1 MINIAD
7 LKDNI
12 ELYKKKLELKG
23 YTGNLDKLNNIIN
36 SKNLL
41 QTELDEL
48 KNNKNSVSKEIGI
61 LASKDQD
68 IGSLKKQSE
77 QISSE
82 IESKQ
87 KDFDKLK
94 IALESELLEIP
105 NLPDDD
111 VPIGSDES
119 SNKEIDKK
127 IYNQISGGPDHVEI
141 GEAIGLLDIESA
153 NKLSGARFVVLKGK
167 LAELQRALIQLMLDE
182 AKLNGYEEYYVPFIV
197 NSDSLVGTG
206 QLPKFAEDQFKVDE
220 NKYLIPTAEVPLT
233 NIFRG
238 EGINAEDMP
247 IKMTSHTPC
256 FRAEAGSYG
265 RDTRGMIRQ
274 HQFEKV
280 ELVKFVHPDT
290 SEDHLAELVSN
301 AANILD
307 KLELSYRKVIL
318 CTGDLGFSAAKTIDL
333 EVWLPS
339 QDCFREISSCS
350 NFRDFQSRRMNT
362 KVRDG
367 KKKYHPHT
375 LNGSALAV
383 GRTLLAILENNFEKG
398 VGVHMP
404 KALKPYLKFDL
415 IEIVK

>member
-1 MINIAD
+1 MINISN
-7 LKDNI
+7 LKDNF
-12 ELYKKKLELKG
+12 ELCKKKLELKG
-23 YTGNLDKLNNIIN
+23 YTGDLNNLNIQIN
-36 SKNLL
+36 SKNSL

-48 KNNKNSVSKEIGI
+48 KNKKNSVSKEIGI
-61 LASKDQD
+61 KASNGEKIDV
-68 IGSLKKQSE
+68 LKKDSDGL
-77 QISSE
+77 SSE
-82 IESKQ
+82 IEKKQ
-87 KDFDKLK
+87 IVFNDLK
-94 IALESELLEIP
+94 TDLEAQLLEIP

-111 VPIGSDES
+111 VPIGSDETC
-119 SNKEIDKK
+119 NKEIDIK
-127 IYNQISGGPDHVEI
+127 IYNQTSGGPDHIEI
-141 GEAIGLLDIESA
+141 GEAIGLLDTDSA
-153 NKLSGARFVVLKGK
+153 NKLSGSRFVVLKGK
-167 LAELQRALIQLMLDE
+167 LAELQRALILLMLDE
-182 AKLNGYEEYYVPFIV
+182 AKENGYEEYYVPFIV

-206 QLPKFAEDQFKVDE
+206 QLPKFADDQFSVGE
-220 NKYLIPTAEVPLT
+220 NKFLIPTAEVPLT
-233 NIFRG
+233 NIYRG
-238 EGINAEDMP
+238 ETINSDHLP
-247 IKMTSHTPC
+247 VKMTSHTPC

-280 ELVKFVHPDT
+280 ELVKFVHPET
-290 SEDHLAELVSN
+290 SEEHLEELVNN
-301 AANILD
+301 AASILD
-307 KLELSYRKVIL
+307 RLELSYRKVIL

-362 KVRDG
+362 KIKDG
-367 KKKYHPHT
+367 KQKYYPHT

-404 KALKPYLKFDL
+404 KALKPYLNFDL

>member
-1 MINIAD
+1 MINISN
-7 LKDNI
+7 LKDNF
-12 ELYKKKLELKG
+12 ELYKQKLELKG
-23 YTGNLDKLNNIIN
+23 YTGDLINLNAQIN
-36 SKNLL
+36 SKNSL
-41 QTELDEL
+41 QTELDDL
-48 KNNKNSVSKEIGI
+48 KNKKNSVSKKIGI
-61 LASKDQD
+61 KASNGEQIDQ
-68 IGSLKKQSE
+68 LKKDSDE
-77 QISSE
+77 ISSE
-82 IESKQ
+82 IEKKQ
-87 KDFDKLK
+87 TVFNNLK
-94 IALESELLEIP
+94 TVLEAQLLEIP

-119 SNKEIDKK
+119 CNKEIDIK
-127 IYNQISGGPDHVEI
+127 IYNQKSGGPDHVEI
-141 GEAIGLLDIESA
+141 GEAIGLLDTDSA
-153 NKLSGARFVVLKGK
+153 NKLSGSRFVVLKGK
-167 LAELQRALIQLMLDE
+167 LAELQRALILLMLHE
-182 AKLNGYEEYYVPFIV
+182 AKENGYEEYYVPFIV

-206 QLPKFAEDQFKVDE
+206 QLPKFADDQFSVGE
-220 NKYLIPTAEVPLT
+220 NKFLIPTAEVPLT

-238 EGINAEDMP
+238 ETINSINLP
-247 IKMTSHTPC
+247 VKMTSHTPC

-280 ELVKFVHPDT
+280 ELVKFVHPET
-290 SEDHLAELVSN
+290 SEEHLEELVNN
-301 AANILD
+301 AASILD

-362 KVRDG
+362 KIKDG
-367 KKKYHPHT
+367 KQKYHPHT

-398 VGVHMP
+398 VGVHIP
-404 KALKPYLKFDL
+404 NALKPYLNFDL
-415 IEIVK
+415 IEIVQ

>member
-23 YTGNLDKLNNIIN
+23 YTGNLDELNNLIS

-94 IALESELLEIP
+94 ITLESELLEIP

-127 IYNQISGGPDHVEI
+127 IYNQMSGSPDHVEI
-141 GEAIGLLDIESA
+141 GEAIGLLDFESA

-206 QLPKFAEDQFKVDE
+206 QLPKFAEDQFKVDK

-238 EGINAEDMP
+238 EDINAEDMP

-350 NFRDFQSRRMNT
+350 NFRDFQSRRMNI
-362 KVRDG
+362 KARDG